1 MGCQVVL
8 EFYHRYPHRT
18 QALVPI
24 LGSFGRPADTFL
36 DSWVGPAIFRTAYAI
51 GTRMPKLVGMGL
63 RASLRQPLTWQM
75 TRRSGLVHPDLA
87 RKEDVDPYL
96 EHMARLDP
104 RVFLEFVR
112 AAQAHDAGPLL
123 SDIDV
128 PTLVV
133 AGERDLFTP
142 RHLSV
147 EMAGRIPRAE
157 LLEIPCGSH
166 AALIEQ
172 PELINLRMEK
182 FIRENVTPKPTPSSG
197 GKRPPPSPPSWY
209 GALSGL
215 PSRDQPAPGERYEI
229 LGRIAVGGMAEIY
242 LAKDVPHNR
251 QIVLKRLMPGLQSDP
266 EFVRMFYD
274 EANIAARLRHPNIVT
289 IHELGELDGSLFIAM
304 ECLEGVNLRELL
316 IRLEAAGRALP
327 VGLAILVAIDALTA
341 LDYAH
346 RYTDKFDRSLKV
358 VHRDVSPQNII
369 LTYDGQAKLLDFGVA
384 KAEGRLHQTR
394 AGLIKGKFSY
404 MSPEQLSG
412 GALDGRSDLFA
423 LGEVLYELL
432 LRRHP
437 FYAEAEMDML
447 RAVLDDNP
455 PHPSQVDP
463 QIPAA
468 LANVVLR
475 SLHKLP
481 EDRYGTAGLMK
492 KDLEHV
498 AAQSGISLNRGLLA
512 RFVQDLFRERLSR
525 LQQARATGDIDALV
539 QAMRVLDAAPAQRPA
554 VNQPLVAPDEPSR
567 YLAPESN
574 PVVEVASG
582 GTAPADPAETIA
594 PGDARQFI
602 AHGGANTPSRG
613 AQRYQKSDVFEAPKL
628 DSPTIRQV
636 RKTAAQEDS
645 AELPTVMGHLSRDEM
660 AQLREAAAQVRS
672 SGFVSEDVD
681 PASEPAVVIADPA
694 EGKAPRGQPTARATP
709 QAGAAKGPLSPRSRT
724 VVPDGDAPPP
734 PDRNGLI
741 LFGVGV
747 AALLAAVAYATYL
760 FWGSGAP

>member
-1 MGCQVVL
+1 MGSQQ
-8 EFYHRYPHRT
+8 ET
-18 QALVPI
+18 
-24 LGSFGRPADTFL
+24 GRP
-36 DSWVGPAIFRTAYAI
+36 
-51 GTRMPKLVGMGL
+51 
-63 RASLRQPLTWQM
+63 
-75 TRRSGLVHPDLA
+75 
-87 RKEDVDPYL
+87 
-96 EHMARLDP
+96 
-104 RVFLEFVR
+104 
-112 AAQAHDAGPLL
+112 
-123 SDIDV
+123 
-128 PTLVV
+128 
-133 AGERDLFTP
+133 
-142 RHLSV
+142 
-147 EMAGRIPRAE
+147 
-157 LLEIPCGSH
+157 
-166 AALIEQ
+166 
-172 PELINLRMEK
+172 
-182 FIRENVTPKPTPSSG
+182 PS
-197 GKRPPPSPPSWY
+197 
-209 GALSGL
+209 
-215 PSRDQPAPGERYEI
+215 ERYEI
-229 LGRIAVGGMAEIY
+229 LGRIAIGGMAEIY
-242 LAKDVPHNR
+242 LAKDRPHNR

-369 LTYDGQAKLLDFGVA
+369 LTYDGQTKLLDFGVA

-463 QIPAA
+463 QIPAG
-468 LANVVLR
+468 LANVVMR

-492 KDLEHV
+492 KDLEQV

-525 LQQARATGDIDALV
+525 LQQARATGDIDTLV

-554 VNQPLVAPDEPSR
+554 VNQPMVAPDEPSR
-567 YLAPESN
+567 YAAPESN

-594 PGDARQFI
+594 PSDTRQFI
-602 AHGGANTPSRG
+602 AHGGATAPPRG

-628 DSPTIRQV
+628 DTPTIRQT
-636 RKTAAQEDS
+636 RKKADPEDS

-660 AQLREAAAQVRS
+660 AQLRQAAAQVRS
-672 SGFVSEDVD
+672 GGSFVSEDID
-681 PASEPAVVIADPA
+681 PGLPEPALVIPDPA
-694 EGKAPRGQPTARATP
+694 EGKPPRSRPAARSTPDPATSP
-709 QAGAAKGPLSPRSRT
+709 ISPRSRT
-724 VVPDGDAPPP
+724 VVPDDDPAPP
-734 PDRNGLI
+734 PDRNGVV
-741 LFGVGV
+741 LFVVGV
-747 AALLAAVAYATYL
+747 VALLGAVAYATYL